1 VTLRQNGVD
10 TGAMELDGVDD
21 TIVDGIVVDDGTGVT
36 EESLVADNV
45 SADDDDVEEA
55 AGELIPV
62 LDNVELIVMLDV
74 EAMVADSVV
83 TDNVSADD
91 DVEEAAGEL
100 MLVLDAVEL
109 IAVSVAGAMM
119 DGVVEL
125 DNVLVVSV
133 DDIVDDMLDD

>member
-1 VTLRQNGVD
+1 
-10 TGAMELDGVDD
+10 MELDGVDD

>member
-45 SADDDDVEEA
+45 LANDDVEEA
-55 AGELIPV
+55 V
-62 LDNVELIVMLDV
+62 
-74 EAMVADSVV
+74 
-83 TDNVSADD
+83 
-91 DVEEAAGEL
+91 GEL

-109 IAVSVAGAMM
+109 IVVIVAGAMM
-119 DGVVEL
+119 EGVVEL

-133 DDIVDDMLDD
+133 DDIVDD

>member
-45 SADDDDVEEA
+45 LANDDVEEA
-55 AGELIPV
+55 VGELMLV
-62 LDNVELIVMLDV
+62 LDAVELIVVLDV
-74 EAMVADSVV
+74 EAMVEDSMV

-91 DVEEAAGEL
+91 DVEEAVGEL

-109 IAVSVAGAMM
+109 IVVIVAGAMM
-119 DGVVEL
+119 EGVVEL

-133 DDIVDDMLDD
+133 DDIVDD

>member
-55 AGELIPV
+55 AG
-62 LDNVELIVMLDV
+62 ELIVMLDV